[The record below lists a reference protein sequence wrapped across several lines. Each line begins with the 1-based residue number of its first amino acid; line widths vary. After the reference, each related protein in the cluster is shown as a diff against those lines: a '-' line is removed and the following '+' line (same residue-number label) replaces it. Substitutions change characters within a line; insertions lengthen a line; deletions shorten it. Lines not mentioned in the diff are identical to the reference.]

1 MVLFR
6 IAGYTR
12 STEVFDI
19 ENQVWHS
26 NLIGKMTDNIRGF
39 STITT
44 GDSIYLLGGFSDI
57 QRDYTKNIWKWV
69 SGQPTFQIVGQLL
82 QTRMNS
88 ASVIEKGKIYTIG
101 GLDNLKAELFDTD
114 ADVSSSLNSMTSPQI
129 FSQLIPRA
137 FLQC

>member
-39 STITT
+39 CTITT

-88 ASVIEKGKIYTIG
+88 ASVIENGKIYTIG

>member
-39 STITT
+39 CTITT

-69 SGQPTFQIVGQLL
+69 SGQSTFQIVGQLL

>member
-1 MVLFR
+1 MVSFR

-26 NLIGKMTDNIRGF
+26 NLIENMTDNIRGF
-39 STITT
+39 STVTT
-44 GDSIYLLGGFSDI
+44 EDAIFLLGGFSDI

-69 SGQPTFQIVGQLL
+69 IGQTTFVVAGQLL
-82 QTRMNS
+82 EIRMNS
-88 ASVIEKGKIYTIG
+88 ASILEKEKIYTIG
-101 GLDNLKAELFDTD
+101 GLDRLKAEYFEID
-114 ADVSSSLNSMTSPQI
+114 ANVSTSLKSMTSPQI